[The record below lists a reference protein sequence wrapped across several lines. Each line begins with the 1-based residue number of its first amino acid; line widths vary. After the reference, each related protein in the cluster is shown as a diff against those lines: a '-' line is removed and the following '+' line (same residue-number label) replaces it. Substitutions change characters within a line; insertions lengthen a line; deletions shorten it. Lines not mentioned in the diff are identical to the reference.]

1 MNLLDRRDVRLFASR
16 GNTLALILRRILML
30 VRRRRHLCTS
40 HIEGCRSAAR
50 ARSLESRR
58 WGGLRM
64 LLRRVCLILMRLL
77 LLLLLICSVIRQ
89 E

>member
-1 MNLLDRRDVRLFASR
+1 MLFSSRRNA
-16 GNTLALILRRILML
+16 LALILRRILML
-30 VRRRRHLCTS
+30 VRRSWHLCTS
-40 HIEGCRSAAR
+40 HIEGCRSG

-58 WGGLRM
+58 WCGLRM

-77 LLLLLICSVIRQ
+77 WLLLICNITRQ

>member
-1 MNLLDRRDVRLFASR
+1 MLFSSR
-16 GNTLALILRRILML
+16 GNALALILRWILML
-30 VRRRRHLCTS
+30 VRRSWHFCAS
-40 HIEGCRSAAR
+40 HIEGCRSG

-77 LLLLLICSVIRQ
+77 WLLLICNFIRQ